1 MLQIKSTVRIIK
13 TVFLL
18 GIVITFLASCGGAK
32 HTTETVVNTKKMKPE
47 EYLAQSINYK
57 TFSGKAQMQYS
68 GDGDSQDFTANIRM
82 NKDKDIWASITAL
95 GGMIEA
101 ARAYITPQ
109 ELKAINRLKR
119 SYYQL
124 SYEEGLSLLQ
134 AQVSFEDLQNLIVG
148 NPLMSD
154 NKITSDSETENEV
167 KIVVTKDDIKETL
180 LYDKKTGTLQSIELN
195 SDARAF
201 QCIIKY
207 SAYGPTTG
215 KQPFAYNRI
224 LDITNKGKKVQLTMN
239 FNKAELDIPVDVS
252 FSIPSSYDKAVIKK

>member
-1 MLQIKSTVRIIK
+1 MKLKNIIG
-13 TVFLL
+13 TTFAVLSSVILL
-18 GIVITFLASCGGAK
+18 SSCGGAK
-32 HTTETVVNTKKMKPE
+32 KSTESVVNTTKKMKPE
-47 EYLAQSINYK
+47 EYLAQQINYK
-57 TFSGKAQMQYS
+57 TFSGKAQSQYEN
-68 GDGDSQDFTANIRM
+68 DNNSQGFTANIRM

-109 ELKAINRLKR
+109 ELKAINRLGK

-124 SYEEGLSLLQ
+124 SYEDGLALLQ
-134 AQVSFEDLQNLIVG
+134 AQVSFKDLQNLIIG

-154 NKITSDSETENEV
+154 QKITSSSETDSLV
-167 KIVVTKDDIKETL
+167 KIIIMKDDITETL
-180 LYDKKTGTLQSIELN
+180 QYAKKTGTLQNIELN
-195 SDARAF
+195 SDKRKF
-201 QCIIKY
+201 NCQINY

-224 LDITNKGKKVQLTMN
+224 IRINNNGKTAILSLN

-252 FSIPSSYDKAVIKK
+252 FSIPSSYDKASIKK